1 MSDVKKLLESVIQNP
16 STYTIDVQDGS
27 MLPENLKDKKEL
39 SFNVKPPSMG
49 TLARCGIL
57 MQELPESLLNLDTE
71 VTTVEVL
78 KHIDKL
84 VKVIC
89 IVSHGKET
97 DYPEWY
103 EPFIMQNATSKDVF
117 EVYREVRLKMQ
128 TDFFLPCFHIARDGN
143 PMMIHKMKNPN
154 DSILTR

>member
-27 MLPENLKDKKEL
+27 MLPENLKEKKEL

-49 TLARCGIL
+49 TLARCGIV
-57 MQELPESLLNLDTE
+57 MQELPEELLSLEKD
-71 VTTVEVL
+71 VTIIDAL
-78 KHIDKL
+78 KHIDKM
-84 VKVIC
+84 VKIIC
-89 IVSHGKET
+89 IVSHAKET

-103 EPFIMQNATSKDVF
+103 EPFIMNNATSKEVF
-117 EVYREVRLKMQ
+117 TIFQEVRLKMQ